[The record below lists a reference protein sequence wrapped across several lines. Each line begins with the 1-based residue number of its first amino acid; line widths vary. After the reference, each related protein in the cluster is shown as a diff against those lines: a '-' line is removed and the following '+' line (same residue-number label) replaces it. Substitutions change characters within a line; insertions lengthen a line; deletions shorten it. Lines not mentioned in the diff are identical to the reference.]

1 MFLVKKI
8 SVVIVVLI
16 CFLACSQESFIK
28 LQKKAQEQEND
39 GSKRPSYVDSDYE
52 VFSETIF
59 LQNMVY
65 QPIEERNAFFQLTKD
80 GDDSFNPETSVIL
93 LNEPSDNN
101 EKNPPLYQNDPNNNA
116 NNEKNPPLYQNDP
129 NNNANNEKNPPLY
142 QNDPNNNANN
152 EKSPFLYKPKRKAKN
167 PKLIEYSQQD
177 FYPLKNGDIM
187 MSKEGDQWL
196 IEIKSKALK
205 RFLKDQ
211 NDKDR
216 QIQTF
221 TFNDTKTQIAQFKG
235 KISSYVYT
243 TNDSDL
249 SLRPF
254 YESFLLEKKSDDLYM
269 VDKALDAI
277 EVSKCQMVLKKH
289 STDKLDSQHKAI
301 SIDLDFK
308 KERFKSDTELFLEC
322 QS

>member
-8 SVVIVVLI
+8 GVVVVVLI
-16 CFLACSQESFIK
+16 GFLACSQERFIQ

-65 QPIEERNAFFQLTKD
+65 QPMEERDAFAQLTKD
-80 GDDSFNPETSVIL
+80 EDDSFNPETSVIL
-93 LNEPSDNN
+93 LNEPSDNDT
-101 EKNPPLYQNDPNNNA
+101 KNPPLNQNESSNNTASNDT
-116 NNEKNPPLYQNDP
+116 KN
-129 NNNANNEKNPPLY
+129 
-142 QNDPNNNANN
+142 
-152 EKSPFLYKPKRKAKN
+152 PFLYKPKRKTKD
-167 PKLIEYSQQD
+167 PKLIEYSQQN
-177 FYPLKNGDIM
+177 FYPLKDGDIV

-243 TNDSDL
+243 TNNSNL

-254 YESFLLEKKSDDLYM
+254 YESFLLEKKSDDFYTIEN
-269 VDKALDAI
+269 KALDAI
-277 EVSKCQMVLKKH
+277 EIQKCQMVLKKH

>member
-1 MFLVKKI
+1 MI
-8 SVVIVVLI
+8 LI

-65 QPIEERNAFFQLTKD
+65 QPIEERNAFFQLTNDKD
-80 GDDSFNPETSVIL
+80 NDPKETPLIL

-101 EKNPPLYQNDPNNNA
+101 EKNPPLYLNESHNNTNNA
-116 NNEKNPPLYQNDP
+116 NNDIKN
-129 NNNANNEKNPPLY
+129 
-142 QNDPNNNANN
+142 
-152 EKSPFLYKPKRKAKN
+152 PFLYKKRKAKN

-177 FYPLKNGDIM
+177 FYPLKNGDII

-277 EVSKCQMVLKKH
+277 EISKCQMVLKKH

>member
-8 SVVIVVLI
+8 GVVIMILI
-16 CFLACSQESFIK
+16 CFLACSQERFIK

-80 GDDSFNPETSVIL
+80 EDNSFNPETSVIL
-93 LNEPSDNN
+93 LNEPSDNDT
-101 EKNPPLYQNDPNNNA
+101 KNPPLYP
-116 NNEKNPPLYQNDP
+116 
-129 NNNANNEKNPPLY
+129 
-142 QNDPNNNANN
+142 NDPNNNANN
-152 EKSPFLYKPKRKAKN
+152 EKSPFLYKPKRKTKN

-177 FYPLKNGDIM
+177 FYPLKDGDIM

-196 IEIKSKALK
+196 VEIKSKALK

-243 TNDSDL
+243 TNNSDL

-254 YESFLLEKKSDDLYM
+254 YESFLLEKKRDDLYTIG
-269 VDKALDAI
+269 DKALDAI
-277 EVSKCQMVLKKH
+277 KISKCQMVLKKH

>member
-1 MFLVKKI
+1 M
-8 SVVIVVLI
+8 VLI
-16 CFLACSQESFIK
+16 GFLACSQERFIQ
-28 LQKKAQEQEND
+28 LQKKVQEQEND

-59 LQNMVY
+59 LQNMVH
-65 QPIEERNAFFQLTKD
+65 QPIKERDAFAQLTKD
-80 GDDSFNPETSVIL
+80 EDDSFNPETSVIL
-93 LNEPSDNN
+93 LDEPSDNDA
-101 EKNPPLYQNDPNNNA
+101 KNPPLNQNESNTNTA
-116 NNEKNPPLYQNDP
+116 NNDAKN
-129 NNNANNEKNPPLY
+129 
-142 QNDPNNNANN
+142 
-152 EKSPFLYKPKRKAKN
+152 PFLYKPKRKTKD
-167 PKLIEYSQQD
+167 PKLIEYSQQN
-177 FYPLKNGDIM
+177 FYPLKDGDIV

-211 NDKDR
+211 NNKDR

-243 TNDSDL
+243 TNNSNL

-254 YESFLLEKKSDDLYM
+254 YESFLLEKKSDDLYTIGAIG
-269 VDKALDAI
+269 DKALDAI
-277 EVSKCQMVLKKH
+277 EIHKCQMVLKKH

>member
-8 SVVIVVLI
+8 GVVIMILI
-16 CFLACSQESFIK
+16 CFLACSQERFIQ

-80 GDDSFNPETSVIL
+80 EDNSFNPETSVIL

-116 NNEKNPPLYQNDP
+116 NNEK
-129 NNNANNEKNPPLY
+129 
-142 QNDPNNNANN
+142 
-152 EKSPFLYKPKRKAKN
+152 SPFLYKPKRKTKN
-167 PKLIEYSQQD
+167 PKLIEYSQQN
-177 FYPLKNGDIM
+177 FYPLKDGDII

-196 IEIKSKALK
+196 VEIKSKALK

-211 NDKDR
+211 NNKDR

-254 YESFLLEKKSDDLYM
+254 YESFLLEKKSDDLYTIG
-269 VDKALDAI
+269 DKALDAI
-277 EVSKCQMVLKKH
+277 EISKCQMVLKKH

>member
-8 SVVIVVLI
+8 GVVVVVLI
-16 CFLACSQESFIK
+16 GFLACSQERFIQ

-39 GSKRPSYVDSDYE
+39 GSQRPSYVDSDYE

-59 LQNMVY
+59 LQNMVH
-65 QPIEERNAFFQLTKD
+65 QPIKERDSFARLTQD

-93 LNEPSDNN
+93 LNEPSDNDT
-101 EKNPPLYQNDPNNNA
+101 KNPPLNQNESNNNA
-116 NNEKNPPLYQNDP
+116 ASNDTKN
-129 NNNANNEKNPPLY
+129 
-142 QNDPNNNANN
+142 
-152 EKSPFLYKPKRKAKN
+152 PFLYKPKRKTKD
-167 PKLIEYSQQD
+167 PKLIEYSQQN

-196 IEIKSKALK
+196 IEIKSKSLK

-243 TNDSDL
+243 TNNSNL

-254 YESFLLEKKSDDLYM
+254 YESFLLEKKSDDLYTIG
-269 VDKALDAI
+269 DKALDAI
-277 EVSKCQMVLKKH
+277 EIQKCQMVLKKH

-308 KERFKSDTELFLEC
+308 KEHFKSDTELFLEC
-322 QS
+322 QN

>member
-8 SVVIVVLI
+8 GVVVVVLI
-16 CFLACSQESFIK
+16 GFLACSQERFIQ

-59 LQNMVY
+59 LQNMVH
-65 QPIEERNAFFQLTKD
+65 QPIEERDAFAQLTKN
-80 GDDSFNPETSVIL
+80 GDDSFNPSFDPETSVIL
-93 LNEPSDNN
+93 LNEPSDNDT
-101 EKNPPLYQNDPNNNA
+101 KNPPLYQNESNTNTA
-116 NNEKNPPLYQNDP
+116 NNDTKN
-129 NNNANNEKNPPLY
+129 
-142 QNDPNNNANN
+142 
-152 EKSPFLYKPKRKAKN
+152 PFLYKPKRKTKD
-167 PKLIEYSQQD
+167 PKLIEYSQQN
-177 FYPLKNGDIM
+177 FYPLKDGDIV

-243 TNDSDL
+243 TNNSDL
-249 SLRPF
+249 SLRSF
-254 YESFLLEKKSDDLYM
+254 YESFLLEKKSDDFYTIEN
-269 VDKALDAI
+269 KALDAI
-277 EVSKCQMVLKKH
+277 EISKCQMVLKKH

>member
-8 SVVIVVLI
+8 SVVIMILI
-16 CFLACSQESFIK
+16 CFLACSQERFIK

-80 GDDSFNPETSVIL
+80 EDNSFNPETSVIL
-93 LNEPSDNN
+93 LNEPSDNDT
-101 EKNPPLYQNDPNNNA
+101 KNPPLYQNDPNNNTA
-116 NNEKNPPLYQNDP
+116 NNDTKN
-129 NNNANNEKNPPLY
+129 
-142 QNDPNNNANN
+142 
-152 EKSPFLYKPKRKAKN
+152 PFLYKPKRKTKN

-177 FYPLKNGDIM
+177 FYPLKNGDIV

-196 IEIKSKALK
+196 VEIKSKALK

-243 TNDSDL
+243 TNNSGL

-254 YESFLLEKKSDDLYM
+254 YESFLLEKKSDDLYTIEN
-269 VDKALDAI
+269 KALDTMEI
-277 EVSKCQMVLKKH
+277 SKCQMVLKKH

>member
-8 SVVIVVLI
+8 SVVIMILI
-16 CFLACSQESFIK
+16 CFLACSQERFIK

-65 QPIEERNAFFQLTKD
+65 QPTEERDSFAQLTKD
-80 GDDSFNPETSVIL
+80 EDDSFNPETSVIL

-116 NNEKNPPLYQNDP
+116 NNEKNP
-129 NNNANNEKNPPLY
+129 
-142 QNDPNNNANN
+142 
-152 EKSPFLYKPKRKAKN
+152 FLYKPKRKTKN

-196 IEIKSKALK
+196 VEIQSKALK

-243 TNDSDL
+243 TNNSSL

-254 YESFLLEKKSDDLYM
+254 YESFLLEKKSDDFYTIGAIG
-269 VDKALDAI
+269 DKALDDI
-277 EVSKCQMVLKKH
+277 EISKCQMVLKKH

>member
-8 SVVIVVLI
+8 GVVVVVLI
-16 CFLACSQESFIK
+16 GFLACSQERFIQ

-39 GSKRPSYVDSDYE
+39 GSQRPSYVDSDYE

-59 LQNMVY
+59 LQNMVH
-65 QPIEERNAFFQLTKD
+65 QPIKERDSFARLTQD

-93 LNEPSDNN
+93 LNEPSDNDT
-101 EKNPPLYQNDPNNNA
+101 KNPPLNQNESNNNA
-116 NNEKNPPLYQNDP
+116 ASNDTKN
-129 NNNANNEKNPPLY
+129 
-142 QNDPNNNANN
+142 
-152 EKSPFLYKPKRKAKN
+152 PFLYKPKRKTKD
-167 PKLIEYSQQD
+167 PKLIEYSQQN
-177 FYPLKNGDIM
+177 FYPLKDGDII

-196 IEIKSKALK
+196 IEIKSKSLK

-243 TNDSDL
+243 TSNSDL

-254 YESFLLEKKSDDLYM
+254 YESFLLEKKSDDLYTIG
-269 VDKALDAI
+269 DKALDTI

-322 QS
+322 LKES

>member
-8 SVVIVVLI
+8 GVVIAVLM
-16 CFLACSQESFIK
+16 CFLACSQERFIQ

-65 QPIEERNAFFQLTKD
+65 QPTEERNAFAQLTKD
-80 GDDSFNPETSVIL
+80 EDNSFNPETSVIL
-93 LNEPSDNN
+93 LNEPSDNDT
-101 EKNPPLYQNDPNNNA
+101 KNPPLNQNESSNNTASNDT
-116 NNEKNPPLYQNDP
+116 KN
-129 NNNANNEKNPPLY
+129 
-142 QNDPNNNANN
+142 
-152 EKSPFLYKPKRKAKN
+152 PFLYKPKRKTKD
-167 PKLIEYSQQD
+167 PKLIEYSQQN
-177 FYPLKNGDIM
+177 FYPLKDGDIV
-187 MSKEGDQWL
+187 MSKEGNQWL

-243 TNDSDL
+243 TNNSNL

-254 YESFLLEKKSDDLYM
+254 YESFPLEKKSGDFYTIGAIG
-269 VDKALDAI
+269 DKALDAI
-277 EVSKCQMVLKKH
+277 EISKCQMVLKKH

-308 KERFKSDTELFLEC
+308 KEHFKSDIELFLEC

>member
-8 SVVIVVLI
+8 GVVVVVLI
-16 CFLACSQESFIK
+16 GFLACSQERFIQ

-59 LQNMVY
+59 LQNMVH
-65 QPIEERNAFFQLTKD
+65 QPIKERDAFVQPTKD
-80 GDDSFNPETSVIL
+80 EDDSFNPETSVIL
-93 LNEPSDNN
+93 LDEPSDNDT
-101 EKNPPLYQNDPNNNA
+101 KNPPLNQNESNNNTA
-116 NNEKNPPLYQNDP
+116 NNDTKN
-129 NNNANNEKNPPLY
+129 
-142 QNDPNNNANN
+142 
-152 EKSPFLYKPKRKAKN
+152 PFLYKPKRKTKD
-167 PKLIEYSQQD
+167 PKLIEYSQQN
-177 FYPLKNGDIM
+177 FYPLKDGDIV

-243 TNDSDL
+243 TNNSNL

-254 YESFLLEKKSDDLYM
+254 YESFLLEKKSDDFYM
-269 VDKALDAI
+269 IGAIGDKALDAI
-277 EVSKCQMVLKKH
+277 EIHKCQIVLKKH

>member
-8 SVVIVVLI
+8 SVVIMILI
-16 CFLACSQESFIK
+16 CFLACSQERFIQ

-80 GDDSFNPETSVIL
+80 GNDSFNPETSVIL

-101 EKNPPLYQNDPNNNA
+101 EKNPPLYP
-116 NNEKNPPLYQNDP
+116 
-129 NNNANNEKNPPLY
+129 
-142 QNDPNNNANN
+142 NDPNNNANN
-152 EKSPFLYKPKRKAKN
+152 EKSPFLYKPKRKTKN

-177 FYPLKNGDIM
+177 FYPLKDGDIM

-196 IEIKSKALK
+196 VEIKSKALK
-205 RFLKDQ
+205 RFLE
-211 NDKDR
+211 NNNEKDR

-254 YESFLLEKKSDDLYM
+254 YESFLLEKKSDDFYTIGAIG
-269 VDKALDAI
+269 DKALDAI
-277 EVSKCQMVLKKH
+277 EISKCQMVLKKH

-322 QS
+322 LKES

>member
-8 SVVIVVLI
+8 GVVVVVLI
-16 CFLACSQESFIK
+16 GFLACSQERFIQ

-59 LQNMVY
+59 LQNMVH
-65 QPIEERNAFFQLTKD
+65 QPMKERNAFAQLTKD

-93 LNEPSDNN
+93 LDEPSDNDT
-101 EKNPPLYQNDPNNNA
+101 KNPPLNQNESNNNTA
-116 NNEKNPPLYQNDP
+116 NNDIKN
-129 NNNANNEKNPPLY
+129 
-142 QNDPNNNANN
+142 
-152 EKSPFLYKPKRKAKN
+152 PFLYKPKRKTKD
-167 PKLIEYSQQD
+167 PKLIEYSQQN
-177 FYPLKNGDIM
+177 FYPLKDGDIT

-196 IEIKSKALK
+196 IKIKSKALK

-243 TNDSDL
+243 TNNSNL

-254 YESFLLEKKSDDLYM
+254 YESFLLEKKSDDFYM
-269 VDKALDAI
+269 IGAIGDKALDAI
-277 EVSKCQMVLKKH
+277 EIQKCQMVLKKH

>member
-1 MFLVKKI
+1 M
-8 SVVIVVLI
+8 VLI
-16 CFLACSQESFIK
+16 GFLACSQERFIQ

-59 LQNMVY
+59 LQNMVH
-65 QPIEERNAFFQLTKD
+65 QPIKERDAFVQPTKD
-80 GDDSFNPETSVIL
+80 EDDFFNPETSVIL
-93 LNEPSDNN
+93 LNEPSDNDT
-101 EKNPPLYQNDPNNNA
+101 KNPPLNQNESNNNA
-116 NNEKNPPLYQNDP
+116 ASNDTKN
-129 NNNANNEKNPPLY
+129 
-142 QNDPNNNANN
+142 
-152 EKSPFLYKPKRKAKN
+152 PFLYKPKRKTKD
-167 PKLIEYSQQD
+167 PKLIEYSQQN
-177 FYPLKNGDIM
+177 FYPLKDGDIV

-196 IEIKSKALK
+196 IEIKSKSLK

-211 NDKDR
+211 NNKDR

-243 TNDSDL
+243 TNNSDL

-254 YESFLLEKKSDDLYM
+254 YESFLLEKKSDDFYM
-269 VDKALDAI
+269 IGAIGDKALEAI
-277 EVSKCQMVLKKH
+277 EIQKCQMVLKKH

>member
-8 SVVIVVLI
+8 GVVIMILI
-16 CFLACSQESFIK
+16 CFLACSQERFIK

-39 GSKRPSYVDSDYE
+39 GSQRPSYVDSDYE

-65 QPIEERNAFFQLTKD
+65 QPTEERDSFAQLTKD
-80 GDDSFNPETSVIL
+80 EDDSFNPKTSVIL

-116 NNEKNPPLYQNDP
+116 NNEKNP
-129 NNNANNEKNPPLY
+129 
-142 QNDPNNNANN
+142 
-152 EKSPFLYKPKRKAKN
+152 FLYKPKRKTKN
-167 PKLIEYSQQD
+167 PKLIEYSQQN

-187 MSKEGDQWL
+187 ISKEGDQWL
-196 IEIKSKALK
+196 VEIKSKALK

-221 TFNDTKTQIAQFKG
+221 TFNDTKTQIVQFKG

-243 TNDSDL
+243 TNNSDL

-254 YESFLLEKKSDDLYM
+254 YESFLLEKKSDDFYTIGA
-269 VDKALDAI
+269 DKALDAI
-277 EVSKCQMVLKKH
+277 EISKCQMVLKKH

-308 KERFKSDTELFLEC
+308 KERFKSNTELFLEC

>member
-8 SVVIVVLI
+8 GVVVVVLI
-16 CFLACSQESFIK
+16 GFLACSQERFIQ

-65 QPIEERNAFFQLTKD
+65 QPIEKRNAFFQLTKD
-80 GDDSFNPETSVIL
+80 EDDSFNPETSVIL
-93 LNEPSDNN
+93 LNEPSDNDT
-101 EKNPPLYQNDPNNNA
+101 KNPPLYQNDPHNNTA
-116 NNEKNPPLYQNDP
+116 NNDTKN
-129 NNNANNEKNPPLY
+129 
-142 QNDPNNNANN
+142 
-152 EKSPFLYKPKRKAKN
+152 PFLYKPKRKTKN

-177 FYPLKNGDIM
+177 FYPLKNGDIV

-196 IEIKSKALK
+196 VEIKSKALK

-254 YESFLLEKKSDDLYM
+254 YESFLLEKKSDDLYTIG
-269 VDKALDAI
+269 DKALDTI

-322 QS
+322 LKES

>member
-8 SVVIVVLI
+8 GVVVVVLI
-16 CFLACSQESFIK
+16 GFLACSQERFIQ

-65 QPIEERNAFFQLTKD
+65 QPIKERDAFAQLTKD

-93 LNEPSDNN
+93 LDEPSDNDT
-101 EKNPPLYQNDPNNNA
+101 KNPPLNQNESNNNTA
-116 NNEKNPPLYQNDP
+116 NNDTKN
-129 NNNANNEKNPPLY
+129 
-142 QNDPNNNANN
+142 
-152 EKSPFLYKPKRKAKN
+152 PFLYKPKRKTKD
-167 PKLIEYSQQD
+167 PKLIEYSQQN
-177 FYPLKNGDIM
+177 FYPLKDGDIM

-243 TNDSDL
+243 TNNSDL
-249 SLRPF
+249 SLMPF
-254 YESFLLEKKSDDLYM
+254 YESFPLEKKSDDLYTM
-269 VDKALDAI
+269 IGDKALDAI
-277 EVSKCQMVLKKH
+277 EIQKCQMVLKKH

>member
-8 SVVIVVLI
+8 GVVVVVLI
-16 CFLACSQESFIK
+16 GFLACSQERFIQ

-59 LQNMVY
+59 LQNMVH
-65 QPIEERNAFFQLTKD
+65 QPIKERDAFIQPTKD
-80 GDDSFNPETSVIL
+80 GDDSFNSETSVIL
-93 LNEPSDNN
+93 LDEPSDNDT
-101 EKNPPLYQNDPNNNA
+101 KNPPLNQNESSNNTA
-116 NNEKNPPLYQNDP
+116 NNDTKN
-129 NNNANNEKNPPLY
+129 
-142 QNDPNNNANN
+142 
-152 EKSPFLYKPKRKAKN
+152 PFLYKPKRKTKD
-167 PKLIEYSQQD
+167 PKLIEYSQQN
-177 FYPLKNGDIM
+177 FYPLKDGDIV

-243 TNDSDL
+243 TNNSDL

-254 YESFLLEKKSDDLYM
+254 YESFLLEKKSEDLYTIG
-269 VDKALDAI
+269 DKALDAI
-277 EVSKCQMVLKKH
+277 EIQKCQMVLKKH

>member
-8 SVVIVVLI
+8 GVVIMILV

-39 GSKRPSYVDSDYE
+39 GSKRPSYVDSDHE

-80 GDDSFNPETSVIL
+80 EDDSFNPETSVIL
-93 LNEPSDNN
+93 LNEPSDNDT
-101 EKNPPLYQNDPNNNA
+101 KNPPLYPNESHNNTNNA
-116 NNEKNPPLYQNDP
+116 NNDTKN
-129 NNNANNEKNPPLY
+129 
-142 QNDPNNNANN
+142 
-152 EKSPFLYKPKRKAKN
+152 PFLYKPKRKTKN
-167 PKLIEYSQQD
+167 PKLIEYSQQN

-196 IEIKSKALK
+196 VEIKSKALK

-254 YESFLLEKKSDDLYM
+254 YESFLLEKKSDNVYM

-277 EVSKCQMVLKKH
+277 EISKCQMVLKKH

>member
-1 MFLVKKI
+1 M
-8 SVVIVVLI
+8 VLI
-16 CFLACSQESFIK
+16 GFLACSQERFIQ

-59 LQNMVY
+59 LQNMVH
-65 QPIEERNAFFQLTKD
+65 QPIKERDAFVQPTKD

-93 LNEPSDNN
+93 LDEPSDNDT
-101 EKNPPLYQNDPNNNA
+101 KSPPLNQNESNNNTA
-116 NNEKNPPLYQNDP
+116 NNDTKN
-129 NNNANNEKNPPLY
+129 
-142 QNDPNNNANN
+142 
-152 EKSPFLYKPKRKAKN
+152 PFLYKPKRKTKD
-167 PKLIEYSQQD
+167 PKLIEYSQQN
-177 FYPLKNGDIM
+177 FYPLKDGDIM

-205 RFLKDQ
+205 HFLKDQ
-211 NDKDR
+211 NDKNR

-221 TFNDTKTQIAQFKG
+221 IFNDTKTQIAQFKG

-243 TNDSDL
+243 TNNSNL

-254 YESFLLEKKSDDLYM
+254 YESFLLEKKSDDLYTIGG
-269 VDKALDAI
+269 KALDAI
-277 EVSKCQMVLKKH
+277 EIQKCQMVLKKH

-322 QS
+322 QN

>member
-8 SVVIVVLI
+8 GVVVVVLI
-16 CFLACSQESFIK
+16 GFLACSQERFIQ

-59 LQNMVY
+59 LQNMVH
-65 QPIEERNAFFQLTKD
+65 QPIKERDAFVQPTKD

-93 LNEPSDNN
+93 LDEPSDNDT
-101 EKNPPLYQNDPNNNA
+101 KNPPLNQNESDNNTA
-116 NNEKNPPLYQNDP
+116 NNDTKN
-129 NNNANNEKNPPLY
+129 
-142 QNDPNNNANN
+142 
-152 EKSPFLYKPKRKAKN
+152 PFLYKPKRKTKD
-167 PKLIEYSQQD
+167 PKLIEYSQQN
-177 FYPLKNGDIM
+177 FYPLKDGDIV

-243 TNDSDL
+243 TNNSNL

-254 YESFLLEKKSDDLYM
+254 YESFLLEKKSDDFYTIG
-269 VDKALDAI
+269 DKALDAI
-277 EVSKCQMVLKKH
+277 EIQKCQMVLKKH

>member
-8 SVVIVVLI
+8 GVVIVVLI
-16 CFLACSQESFIK
+16 GFLACSQERFIQ

-59 LQNMVY
+59 LQNMVH
-65 QPIEERNAFFQLTKD
+65 QSIEERDAFIQPTKD
-80 GDDSFNPETSVIL
+80 EDDSFNPETSVIL
-93 LNEPSDNN
+93 LNEPSDNDT
-101 EKNPPLYQNDPNNNA
+101 KN
-116 NNEKNPPLYQNDP
+116 
-129 NNNANNEKNPPLY
+129 
-142 QNDPNNNANN
+142 
-152 EKSPFLYKPKRKAKN
+152 PFLYKPKRKTKD
-167 PKLIEYSQQD
+167 PKLIEYSQQN
-177 FYPLKNGDIM
+177 FYPLKDGDIM

-243 TNDSDL
+243 TNNSNL

-254 YESFLLEKKSDDLYM
+254 YESFLLEKKSDDFYM
-269 VDKALDAI
+269 IGAIGDKALDAI
-277 EVSKCQMVLKKH
+277 EIQKCQMVLKKH

>member
-8 SVVIVVLI
+8 GVVIMILI

-65 QPIEERNAFFQLTKD
+65 QPIEETNALAQLTKD
-80 GDDSFNPETSVIL
+80 EDNSFNPETSLIL

-101 EKNPPLYQNDPNNNA
+101 EKNPLLYPNESHNNTNNA
-116 NNEKNPPLYQNDP
+116 NNEKNP
-129 NNNANNEKNPPLY
+129 
-142 QNDPNNNANN
+142 
-152 EKSPFLYKPKRKAKN
+152 FLYKKRKAKN

-177 FYPLKNGDIM
+177 FYPLKNGDII

-254 YESFLLEKKSDDLYM
+254 YESFLLEKKSDDLYTIG
-269 VDKALDAI
+269 DKALDAI
-277 EVSKCQMVLKKH
+277 EISKCQMVLKKH

>member
-8 SVVIVVLI
+8 GVVIMILV

-28 LQKKAQEQEND
+28 MQKKAQEQEND

-65 QPIEERNAFFQLTKD
+65 QPTEERDSFAQLTKD
-80 GDDSFNPETSVIL
+80 ENDSFNPETSVIL

-101 EKNPPLYQNDPNNNA
+101 GKNPPLNQNESNTNTA
-116 NNEKNPPLYQNDP
+116 NNDTKN
-129 NNNANNEKNPPLY
+129 
-142 QNDPNNNANN
+142 
-152 EKSPFLYKPKRKAKN
+152 PFLYKPKRKAKN

-177 FYPLKNGDIM
+177 FYPLKNGDII

-196 IEIKSKALK
+196 VEIKSKALK

-254 YESFLLEKKSDDLYM
+254 YESFLLEKKSDDLYTIG
-269 VDKALDAI
+269 DKALDTI

>member
-8 SVVIVVLI
+8 SVVIMVLI

-39 GSKRPSYVDSDYE
+39 GSQRPSYVDSDYE

-65 QPIEERNAFFQLTKD
+65 QPIEERNAFFQLTNDEYNDPDPK
-80 GDDSFNPETSVIL
+80 ETSVIL
-93 LNEPSDNN
+93 LNEPSDNDT
-101 EKNPPLYQNDPNNNA
+101 KNPPLYPNESHNNTA
-116 NNEKNPPLYQNDP
+116 NNDTKN
-129 NNNANNEKNPPLY
+129 
-142 QNDPNNNANN
+142 
-152 EKSPFLYKPKRKAKN
+152 PFLYKPKRKAKN
-167 PKLIEYSQQD
+167 PKLIEYSQQN
-177 FYPLKNGDIM
+177 FYPLKDGDIV

-196 IEIKSKALK
+196 VEIKSKALK

-277 EVSKCQMVLKKH
+277 EISKCQMVLKKH

>member
-8 SVVIVVLI
+8 GVVIMILI
-16 CFLACSQESFIK
+16 CFLACSQERFIK
-28 LQKKAQEQEND
+28 LQKKTQEQEND

-65 QPIEERNAFFQLTKD
+65 QPTEEKDSFAQLTKD
-80 GDDSFNPETSVIL
+80 ENDSFNPETSVIL
-93 LNEPSDNN
+93 LNEPSDNDT
-101 EKNPPLYQNDPNNNA
+101 KNPPLYPNESHNNTNNA
-116 NNEKNPPLYQNDP
+116 NNDIKN
-129 NNNANNEKNPPLY
+129 
-142 QNDPNNNANN
+142 
-152 EKSPFLYKPKRKAKN
+152 PFLYKPKRKTKN

-177 FYPLKNGDIM
+177 FYPLKNGDIV

-196 IEIKSKALK
+196 VEIKSKALK

-277 EVSKCQMVLKKH
+277 EISKCQMVLKKH

>member
-8 SVVIVVLI
+8 GVVAVVLM
-16 CFLACSQESFIK
+16 CFLACSQERFIQ

-80 GDDSFNPETSVIL
+80 EDNSFNPETSVVL
-93 LNEPSDNN
+93 LNEPSDNDT
-101 EKNPPLYQNDPNNNA
+101 KNPLLNQNESNTNTA
-116 NNEKNPPLYQNDP
+116 NNDTKN
-129 NNNANNEKNPPLY
+129 
-142 QNDPNNNANN
+142 
-152 EKSPFLYKPKRKAKN
+152 PFLYKPKRKTKN
-167 PKLIEYSQQD
+167 PKLIEYSQQN
-177 FYPLKNGDIM
+177 FYPLKDGDIV
-187 MSKEGDQWL
+187 MSREGDQWL
-196 IEIKSKALK
+196 VEIKSKALK

-243 TNDSDL
+243 TNNSDL

-254 YESFLLEKKSDDLYM
+254 YESFLLEKKSDDFYTIGA
-269 VDKALDAI
+269 DKALDAI
-277 EVSKCQMVLKKH
+277 EIQKCQMVLKKH

>member
-8 SVVIVVLI
+8 GVVIVVLI
-16 CFLACSQESFIK
+16 GFLACSQERFIQ

-59 LQNMVY
+59 LQNMVH
-65 QPIEERNAFFQLTKD
+65 QPIKERDAFAQLTKD

-93 LNEPSDNN
+93 LDEPSDNDT
-101 EKNPPLYQNDPNNNA
+101 KNPPLNQNESNNNA
-116 NNEKNPPLYQNDP
+116 
-129 NNNANNEKNPPLY
+129 ANNDIKN
-142 QNDPNNNANN
+142 
-152 EKSPFLYKPKRKAKN
+152 PFLYKPKRKTKD
-167 PKLIEYSQQD
+167 PKLIEYSQQN
-177 FYPLKNGDIM
+177 FYPLKDGDIV

-243 TNDSDL
+243 TNNSNL

-254 YESFLLEKKSDDLYM
+254 YESFLLEKKSDDLYTIG
-269 VDKALDAI
+269 DKALDAI
-277 EVSKCQMVLKKH
+277 EIQKCQMVLKKH

>member
-1 MFLVKKI
+1 MILV
-8 SVVIVVLI
+8 

-28 LQKKAQEQEND
+28 MQKKAQEQEND

-65 QPIEERNAFFQLTKD
+65 QPIEERNVFFQLTKD
-80 GDDSFNPETSVIL
+80 EDDSFNPETSVIL
-93 LNEPSDNN
+93 LNEPSDN
-101 EKNPPLYQNDPNNNA
+101 DT
-116 NNEKNPPLYQNDP
+116 
-129 NNNANNEKNPPLY
+129 KNPPLY

-152 EKSPFLYKPKRKAKN
+152 EKSPFLYKPKRKTKN

-177 FYPLKNGDIM
+177 FYPLKDGDIV

-254 YESFLLEKKSDDLYM
+254 YESFLLEKKSDNVYTIEN
-269 VDKALDAI
+269 KALDTMEI
-277 EVSKCQMVLKKH
+277 SKCQMVLKKH

-322 QS
+322 LKES

>member
-8 SVVIVVLI
+8 GVVVVVLM
-16 CFLACSQESFIK
+16 CFLACSQERFIQ

-65 QPIEERNAFFQLTKD
+65 QPAEERDSFAQLTKD
-80 GDDSFNPETSVIL
+80 EDNSFNPETSVVL

-101 EKNPPLYQNDPNNNA
+101 EKNPPLYPNDPHNNTNNA
-116 NNEKNPPLYQNDP
+116 NNDTKN
-129 NNNANNEKNPPLY
+129 
-142 QNDPNNNANN
+142 
-152 EKSPFLYKPKRKAKN
+152 PFLYKPKRKTKD
-167 PKLIEYSQQD
+167 PKLIEYSQQN
-177 FYPLKNGDIM
+177 FYPLKDGDIM

-205 RFLKDQ
+205 CFLKDQ

-243 TNDSDL
+243 TNNSDL

-277 EVSKCQMVLKKH
+277 EISKCQMVLKKH

>member
-8 SVVIVVLI
+8 GVVIMILV

-28 LQKKAQEQEND
+28 MQKKAQEQEND

-80 GDDSFNPETSVIL
+80 EDNSFNPENSVIL
-93 LNEPSDNN
+93 LNEPSDNS
-101 EKNPPLYQNDPNNNA
+101 EKNPPSYPNESDNNTNNA
-116 NNEKNPPLYQNDP
+116 NNDIKNP
-129 NNNANNEKNPPLY
+129 
-142 QNDPNNNANN
+142 
-152 EKSPFLYKPKRKAKN
+152 FFYKPKRKTKN

-177 FYPLKNGDIM
+177 FYPLKNGDII

-196 IEIKSKALK
+196 IEIQSKALK

-243 TNDSDL
+243 TNGSDL

-254 YESFLLEKKSDDLYM
+254 YESFLLEKKSDNVYTIEN
-269 VDKALDAI
+269 KALDTI
-277 EVSKCQMVLKKH
+277 EISKCQMVLKKH

>member
-1 MFLVKKI
+1 MI
-8 SVVIVVLI
+8 LI

-28 LQKKAQEQEND
+28 MQKKAQEQEND

-65 QPIEERNAFFQLTKD
+65 QPIEERDSFAQLTKD
-80 GDDSFNPETSVIL
+80 GNDSFNPETSVIL

-101 EKNPPLYQNDPNNNA
+101 EKNPPLYPNDPHNNA
-116 NNEKNPPLYQNDP
+116 N
-129 NNNANNEKNPPLY
+129 
-142 QNDPNNNANN
+142 NN
-152 EKSPFLYKPKRKAKN
+152 EKSPFLYKPKRKTKN
-167 PKLIEYSQQD
+167 PKLIEYSQQN
-177 FYPLKNGDIM
+177 FYPLKNGDII

-196 IEIKSKALK
+196 VEIKSKALK

-243 TNDSDL
+243 TNNSDL

-254 YESFLLEKKSDDLYM
+254 YESFLLEKKSDDLYTIG
-269 VDKALDAI
+269 DKALDAI
-277 EVSKCQMVLKKH
+277 EISKCQMVLKKH

-322 QS
+322 LKES

>member
-8 SVVIVVLI
+8 GVVVVVLI
-16 CFLACSQESFIK
+16 GFLACSQERFIK

-65 QPIEERNAFFQLTKD
+65 QPTEERDSFAQLTKD
-80 GDDSFNPETSVIL
+80 ENDSFNPETSVIL

-116 NNEKNPPLYQNDP
+116 NNEK
-129 NNNANNEKNPPLY
+129 
-142 QNDPNNNANN
+142 
-152 EKSPFLYKPKRKAKN
+152 SPFLYKPKRKTKN
-167 PKLIEYSQQD
+167 PKLIEYSQQN
-177 FYPLKNGDIM
+177 FYPLKDGDII

-196 IEIKSKALK
+196 VEIKSKALK

-254 YESFLLEKKSDDLYM
+254 YESFLLEKKSDDLYTIG
-269 VDKALDAI
+269 DKALDAI

>member
-8 SVVIVVLI
+8 GVVIVVLI
-16 CFLACSQESFIK
+16 GFLACSQERFIQ

-65 QPIEERNAFFQLTKD
+65 QPTEERDSFAQLTKD
-80 GDDSFNPETSVIL
+80 GNDSFDPETSVIL
-93 LNEPSDNN
+93 LNEPSDNDT
-101 EKNPPLYQNDPNNNA
+101 KNPPLYQNESNTNTA
-116 NNEKNPPLYQNDP
+116 NNDTKN
-129 NNNANNEKNPPLY
+129 
-142 QNDPNNNANN
+142 
-152 EKSPFLYKPKRKAKN
+152 PFLYKPKRKTKN

-243 TNDSDL
+243 TNNSDL

-254 YESFLLEKKSDDLYM
+254 YKSFLLEKKSDNVYM
-269 VDKALDAI
+269 IVDKALDAI

>member
-8 SVVIVVLI
+8 GVVVVVLM
-16 CFLACSQESFIK
+16 CFLACSQERFIQ

-65 QPIEERNAFFQLTKD
+65 QPTEERDSFAQLTKD
-80 GDDSFNPETSVIL
+80 GDDSFNHETSVIL
-93 LNEPSDNN
+93 LNEPSDNDT
-101 EKNPPLYQNDPNNNA
+101 KNPPLYQNDPNNNA
-116 NNEKNPPLYQNDP
+116 NNEKNP
-129 NNNANNEKNPPLY
+129 
-142 QNDPNNNANN
+142 
-152 EKSPFLYKPKRKAKN
+152 FLYKPKRKTKD
-167 PKLIEYSQQD
+167 PKLIEYSQQN

-254 YESFLLEKKSDDLYM
+254 YESFLLEKKSDDFYTIGAIG
-269 VDKALDAI
+269 DKALDAI
-277 EVSKCQMVLKKH
+277 EISKCQMVLKKH

>member
-8 SVVIVVLI
+8 GVVVVVLI
-16 CFLACSQESFIK
+16 GFLACSQERFIQ

-65 QPIEERNAFFQLTKD
+65 QPMEERDSFAQLTKD
-80 GDDSFNPETSVIL
+80 ENDSFNPETSVIL

-116 NNEKNPPLYQNDP
+116 NNEKNP
-129 NNNANNEKNPPLY
+129 
-142 QNDPNNNANN
+142 
-152 EKSPFLYKPKRKAKN
+152 FLYKPKRKTKD
-167 PKLIEYSQQD
+167 PKLIEYSQQN
-177 FYPLKNGDIM
+177 FYPLKDGDIM

-254 YESFLLEKKSDDLYM
+254 YESFLLEKKSDDLYTIG
-269 VDKALDAI
+269 DKALDTI

-322 QS
+322 LKES

>member
-8 SVVIVVLI
+8 GVVIVVLI
-16 CFLACSQESFIK
+16 GFLACSQERFIQ

-39 GSKRPSYVDSDYE
+39 GSKRPSYVDSDYK

-59 LQNMVY
+59 LKNMVY
-65 QPIEERNAFFQLTKD
+65 QPTEERDSFAQLTKD
-80 GDDSFNPETSVIL
+80 EDNSFNPETSVVL
-93 LNEPSDNN
+93 LNEPSGNDT
-101 EKNPPLYQNDPNNNA
+101 KNPPLYQNESNTNTA
-116 NNEKNPPLYQNDP
+116 NNDTKN
-129 NNNANNEKNPPLY
+129 
-142 QNDPNNNANN
+142 
-152 EKSPFLYKPKRKAKN
+152 PFLYKPKRKTKD
-167 PKLIEYSQQD
+167 PKLIEYSQQN
-177 FYPLKNGDIM
+177 FYPLKDGDIM

-243 TNDSDL
+243 TNNSDL

-254 YESFLLEKKSDDLYM
+254 YESFLLEKKSGDLYTIGAIG
-269 VDKALDAI
+269 DKALDAI
-277 EVSKCQMVLKKH
+277 EISKCQMVLKKH

-308 KERFKSDTELFLEC
+308 KERFKSDIELFLEC

>member
-8 SVVIVVLI
+8 GVVVVVLI
-16 CFLACSQESFIK
+16 GFLACSQERFIQ

-59 LQNMVY
+59 LQNMVH
-65 QPIEERNAFFQLTKD
+65 QPIKERDAFAQLAKD
-80 GDDSFNPETSVIL
+80 EDDSFNPETSVIL
-93 LNEPSDNN
+93 LDEPSDNDT
-101 EKNPPLYQNDPNNNA
+101 KNPPLNQNESNNNTA
-116 NNEKNPPLYQNDP
+116 NNDTKN
-129 NNNANNEKNPPLY
+129 
-142 QNDPNNNANN
+142 
-152 EKSPFLYKPKRKAKN
+152 PFLYKPKRKTKD
-167 PKLIEYSQQD
+167 PKLIEYSQQN
-177 FYPLKNGDIM
+177 FYPLKDGDIM

-196 IEIKSKALK
+196 IKIKSKSLK

-243 TNDSDL
+243 TNNSDL

-254 YESFLLEKKSDDLYM
+254 YESFLLEKKSDDFYM
-269 VDKALDAI
+269 IGAIGDKALDAI
-277 EVSKCQMVLKKH
+277 EIHKCQMVLKKH